1 MRDPYR
7 DHMDGWGGG
16 EWILMVIMMA
26 LFLGA
31 LVALVVWLVRTTNR
45 PDRGDAGSATEV
57 AERVLAERFA
67 RGEIDEEEFTRKRA
81 LLRAGPR

>member
-1 MRDPYR
+1 MYGW
-7 DHMDGWGGG
+7 DGS
-16 EWILMVIMMA
+16 EWLLMAIMMA
-26 LFLGA
+26 LFLGV
-31 LVALVVWLVRTTNR
+31 LVAVVVWLVRTTSR
-45 PDRGDAGSATEV
+45 PDRGADGSATEV